1 MTVQNVLPEAHEMR
15 IMQTVKT
22 KVLITLE
29 IILVFAVL
37 ITLHVALR
45 STSMVQ
51 WEKQNLGWIYSIMLL
66 WIGITVLVILLT
78 RRSWAEYGISSR
90 NWPTNLDLGFKAYLV
105 RIPVVL
111 GLGGAAWLGLKSNEP
126 TGVAATIMIWAI
138 GLALMIW
145 AANRHKEVKSG
156 RANLIASFLFLLLP
170 VGIALVSGKLSLVIV
185 STVIWQFVFSGF
197 GEEFIYRGYIQSRLN
212 QAYGR
217 PLRVFGIQFGAGLV
231 IASLLFG
238 LLHVFAS
245 YDPAVGFSSLAWG
258 ELWGNLLAGLFF
270 GVIRE
275 KSGTILAPAIAHG
288 LPDAV
293 GEGLMKIFPWMAQYF
308 N

>member
-1 MTVQNVLPEAHEMR
+1 MKAQNVLPDARNLRM
-15 IMQTVKT
+15 MQTVKT

-29 IILVFAVL
+29 VILVFAVL
-37 ITLHVALR
+37 ISLHIALR
-45 STSMVQ
+45 STGIMQ
-51 WEKQNLGWIYSIMLL
+51 WENQNLGWPYTIMLL
-66 WIGITVLVILLT
+66 WIGITALVILLT

-105 RIPVVL
+105 RIPIVF
-111 GLGGAAWLGLKSNEP
+111 GLGGAAWLGLNSNQP
-126 TGVAATIMIWAI
+126 AGIAATGLIWAI

-156 RANLIASFLFLLLP
+156 RANLIATLLFLLLP
-170 VGIALVSGKLSLVIV
+170 VGIALASSKLNLVII

-197 GEEFIYRGYIQSRLN
+197 GEEFIYRGYFQSRLN
-212 QAYGR
+212 QAFGHPIR
-217 PLRVFGIQFGAGLV
+217 LFGIPFGAGLV

-238 LLHVFAS
+238 LLHVLNS
-245 YDPAVGFSSLAWG
+245 YDPALGFSSLAWG

-275 KSGTILAPAIAHG
+275 KSGSILAPAIAHG

-293 GEGLMKIFPWMAQYF
+293 GESLMKIFPWMAQYF